1 MKINHLRIKRETLTY
16 DRGSYAWGPGN
27 VITEGNST
35 TLVIDSDA
43 GLSGCMAQIRPGPES
58 SRASIATM
66 NR

>member
-1 MKINHLRIKRETLTY
+1 MKINHLRINRETLTY

-43 GLSGCMAQIRPGPES
+43 DLSGRMAQTRPGPES
-58 SRASIATM
+58 NRTWIATV